1 MPGIDVHDVL
11 SIIGERSKQISFIP
25 FETDA
30 LILTGTLGILL
41 GLVFLMVFSAR
52 RLKFMA
58 KRLAKKPASIP
69 GPVASTRNVLLIL
82 LWTAVFCAVFFVGFF
97 FQAYHAF
104 TREDPVARVT
114 ITPLPH
120 EQGNLITLE
129 LLGQDAD
136 TEIQQYKVSG
146 DQWVLEGDILKWK
159 DWVNFLG
166 LHTRYRLTR
175 LRGRY
180 IRTSDAKLKP
190 SSIYSLV
197 EIENHPVWGF
207 LYRYASSFPLVS
219 AAYGNAVFQ
228 GSDEPSTFLVYV
240 STSGFLIRRIS
251 IQ

>member
-1 MPGIDVHDVL
+1 M
-11 SIIGERSKQISFIP
+11 
-25 FETDA
+25 
-30 LILTGTLGILL
+30 
-41 GLVFLMVFSAR
+41 
-52 RLKFMA
+52 
-58 KRLAKKPASIP
+58 
-69 GPVASTRNVLLIL
+69 ASTRNVLLIL
-82 LWTAVFCAVFFVGFF
+82 LWTAVFCAVFFAGFF

-114 ITPLPH
+114 ITPLLH
-120 EQGNLITLE
+120 EQGSLITLE

-136 TEIQQYKVSG
+136 SEIQQYKVSG

-240 STSGFLIRRIS
+240 STSGFLTRRVSIR
-251 IQ
+251 

>member
-1 MPGIDVHDVL
+1 
-11 SIIGERSKQISFIP
+11 
-25 FETDA
+25 

-41 GLVFLMVFSAR
+41 GLVFLFIFSVR

-58 KRLAKKPASIP
+58 KRLAKKPASVP
-69 GPVASTRNVLLIL
+69 GPVASTRNFLLIL
-82 LWTAVFCAVFFVGFF
+82 LWTAGFCAVFFAGFF

-104 TREDPVARVT
+104 TREEPVAQVT
-114 ITPLPH
+114 ITPLPQ
-120 EQGNLITLE
+120 EQKTLITLE
-129 LLGQDAD
+129 VLSLDD
-136 TEIQQYKVSG
+136 DIKIQQFQVSG

-197 EIENHPVWGF
+197 ETEDHPVWGF
-207 LYRYASSFPLVS
+207 LYRHGSSFPLVS

-240 STSGFLIRRIS
+240 STSGFMTRMIEE
-251 IQ
+251 Q